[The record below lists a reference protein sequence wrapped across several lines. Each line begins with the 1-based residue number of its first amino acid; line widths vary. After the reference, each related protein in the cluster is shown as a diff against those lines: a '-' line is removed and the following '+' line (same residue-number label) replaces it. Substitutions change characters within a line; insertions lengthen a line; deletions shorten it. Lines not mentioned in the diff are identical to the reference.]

1 MRNDGL
7 QSFALFS
14 SREGE
19 ERVDV
24 WCAYEEGNGLS
35 VVERLEGPLA
45 LWCFEESPH
54 VVELRVAEPVLPVL
68 LAYLELSD
76 EALLPRFFALE
87 YGEADALQRIRDL
100 LRRLCLPYT
109 VLEAAPAR

>member
-45 LWCFEESPH
+45 QWCFEESPH

-76 EALLPRFFALE
+76 EASSPIAALP
-87 YGEADALQRIRDL
+87 
-100 LRRLCLPYT
+100 
-109 VLEAAPAR
+109 